1 MLMPLKVTRTTW
13 WRCGGLELSCE
24 LTAVDTVEPRDAST
38 SGAALYPAQAA
49 SRPMLALCDTVD
61 VPDRQNA
68 KPTNHALAPL
78 RSPRGEGM
86 TTRHVGH
93 IDRFVEAA
101 VWRLGAIAR
110 TYTRRMDRRSP
121 PSRQN
126 TRDGPISAAESRT
139 GGATPGAC
147 VSMTR
152 WTQPTRRIVKTQT
165 RPVTR

>member
-1 MLMPLKVTRTTW
+1 MRPFGAIARIYGW
-13 WRCGGLELSCE
+13 
-24 LTAVDTVEPRDAST
+24 DTVEPRDAST

-126 TRDGPISAAESRT
+126 TRGGPISAADS
-139 GGATPGAC
+139 GATPGAC

-152 WTQPTRRIVKTQT
+152 WTRPKHRIVRT
-165 RPVTR
+165 RAPPVTREPRRRPDRQNGNFAR